1 ARDVITEYGFTHSFI
16 HSTGHGVGVEVHEP
30 PRIYATSNE
39 ILKRG
44 HVITIEPGVYIDG
57 VGGVRIEDMVY
68 IDGGGVVMNRFP
80 HIP

>member
-1 ARDVITEYGFTHSFI
+1 MDLHIVLYTPRATAWGR
-16 HSTGHGVGVEVHEP
+16 STRT